1 MAQTKVRMAMV
12 GGGEGAFIG
21 AIHRIAARLDNQIE
35 LVAGCFSSKA
45 ERSKAMAAQLGIS
58 AARCY
63 DSYQQLFAA
72 EAQLPPQQ
80 RIEFVAIVTPN
91 HLHFP
96 VAKAAL
102 QAGFHVLSDK
112 PATLSLAE
120 AQQLQALVQ
129 KSGLRYGLTHTYAAY
144 PMVQQAR
151 LLVQQGRLGSVRRV
165 AVSYPQGWLADKA
178 DSDGSAQAQ
187 WRLDPARAGS
197 SGCFADIGSHA
208 FQLAEFIS
216 ALQVT
221 ELCADLATV
230 VEGRLLD
237 DDGSALLRFNN
248 GARGTLLASQ
258 VCAGMGNALQI
269 SVYGELGSLSWQQEQ
284 PNQLLLQLRGQPQQ
298 IWQAGNDNVYLAEQV
313 RAWCRTPA
321 GHPEGYLEAFANIYH
336 DFALALRHPTSDSVA
351 AGITEAVRGMAFLQA
366 AVESSRQN
374 AAWVAIAEQHT
385 FTGQKI
391 DADKQN

>member
-45 ERSKAMAAQLGIS
+45 ERNAAMAAQLGIS
-58 AARCY
+58 TARCY
-63 DSYQQLFAA
+63 DSYQQLCAA
-72 EAQLPPQQ
+72 EAQLPPEQ
-80 RIEFVAIVTPN
+80 RIEFVTIVTPN

-102 QAGFHVLSDK
+102 LAGFHVLSDK
-112 PATLSLAE
+112 PATLSLDE
-120 AQQLQALVQ
+120 ALQLQALVQ
-129 KSGLRYGLTHTYAAY
+129 QTGLHYGLTHTYAAY
-144 PMVQQAR
+144 PMALQAR
-151 LLVQQGRLGSVRRV
+151 LLVQQGHLGAVRRV
-165 AVSYPQGWLADKA
+165 AVSYPQGWLANKT

-187 WRLDPARAGS
+187 WRLDPARSGV
-197 SGCFADIGSHA
+197 SGCFADIGTHA

-216 ALQVT
+216 VLEVT

-230 VEGRLLD
+230 IDGRQLD

-258 VCAGMGNALQI
+258 VCAGMGNGLQI

-284 PNQLLLQLRGQPQQ
+284 PDQLIVQMRGQPQQ
-298 IWQAGNDNVYLAEQV
+298 TWQAGTDKAYLAPQV

-321 GHPEGYLEAFANIYH
+321 GHPEGYLEAFANIYR
-336 DFALALRHPTSDSVA
+336 DFALALRQPTTSNLA
-351 AGITEAVRGMAFLQA
+351 AGIEQAVRGMAFVQA
-366 AVESSRQN
+366 AVVSSRQN
-374 AAWVAIAEQHT
+374 AAWVSIAGQYT
-385 FTGQKI
+385 FTG
-391 DADKQN
+391 

>member
-45 ERSKAMAAQLGIS
+45 ERSAAMAAQLGIS
-58 AARCY
+58 SARCY

-72 EAQLPPQQ
+72 EALLPPEQ
-80 RIEFVAIVTPN
+80 RIEFVTIVTPN

-112 PATLSLAE
+112 PATLSLDE
-120 AQQLQALVQ
+120 ALQLQALVQ
-129 KSGLRYGLTHTYAAY
+129 QTGLHYGLTHTYAAY
-144 PMVQQAR
+144 PMALQAR
-151 LLVQQGRLGSVRRV
+151 LLVQQGHLGTVRRV
-165 AVSYPQGWLADKA
+165 AVSYPQGWLANKA

-187 WRLDPARAGS
+187 WRLDPARSGV
-197 SGCFADIGSHA
+197 SGCFADIGTHA

-216 ALQVT
+216 ALEVT
-221 ELCADLATV
+221 ELCADLVTV
-230 VEGRLLD
+230 IDGRQLD
-237 DDGSALLRFNN
+237 DDGSALLRFSN

-258 VCAGMGNALQI
+258 VCAGMGNGLQI

-284 PNQLLLQLRGQPQQ
+284 PDQLIVQMHGQPQQ
-298 IWQAGNDNVYLAEQV
+298 TWQAGTDKAYLAPQV
-313 RAWCRTPA
+313 RACCRTPA
-321 GHPEGYLEAFANIYH
+321 GHPEGYLEAFANIYR
-336 DFALALRHPTSDSVA
+336 DFALALRQPTTGNLA
-351 AGITEAVRGMAFLQA
+351 AGIEQAVRGMAFVQA
-366 AVESSRQN
+366 AVVSSRQN
-374 AAWVAIAEQHT
+374 AAWVSIAGQYT
-385 FTGQKI
+385 FTG
-391 DADKQN
+391 

>member
-21 AIHRIAARLDNQIE
+21 AVHRIAARLDNQIE
-35 LVAGCFSSKA
+35 LVAGCFSSQA
-45 ERSKAMAAQLGIS
+45 GRSRAMAAELGIS
-58 AARCY
+58 ADRCY

-72 EAQLPPQQ
+72 EARLPPQQ

-96 VAKAAL
+96 VAQAAL
-102 QAGFHVLSDK
+102 LAGFHVLSDK
-112 PATLSLAE
+112 PATLSLDE
-120 AQQLQALVQ
+120 ALQLKALVQ
-129 KSGLRYGLTHTYAAY
+129 QTGLHYGLTHTYAAY
-144 PMVQQAR
+144 PMVRQAR
-151 LLVQQGRLGSVRRV
+151 LLVQQGHLGAVRRV

-187 WRLDPARAGS
+187 WRLDPARAGI
-197 SGCFADIGSHA
+197 SGCFADIGTHA
-208 FQLAEFIS
+208 FQLAEHIT

-221 ELCADLATV
+221 ELSADLAKV
-230 VEGRLLD
+230 VDGRVLD

-258 VCAGMGNALQI
+258 VCAGMGNGLQI

-298 IWQAGNDNVYLAEQV
+298 VWQAGSDSAYLDPQV
-313 RAWCRTPA
+313 RACCRTPA
-321 GHPEGYLEAFANIYH
+321 GHPEGYLEAFANIYR
-336 DFALALRHPTSDSVA
+336 DFALTLRQTTAGNLA
-351 AGITEAVRGMAFLQA
+351 AGIDEAVRGMAFVQA
-366 AVESSRQN
+366 AVASSRQN
-374 AAWVAIAEQHT
+374 AAWTSLTGQQN
-385 FTGQKI
+385 FTG
-391 DADKQN
+391 

>member
-45 ERSKAMAAQLGIS
+45 ERNAAMAAQLGIS
-58 AARCY
+58 TARCY
-63 DSYQQLFAA
+63 DSYQQLCAA
-72 EAQLPPQQ
+72 EAQLPPEQ
-80 RIEFVAIVTPN
+80 RIEFVTIVTPN

-102 QAGFHVLSDK
+102 LAGFHVLSDK
-112 PATLSLAE
+112 PATLSLDE
-120 AQQLQALVQ
+120 ALQLQALVQ
-129 KSGLRYGLTHTYAAY
+129 QTGLHYGLTHTYAAY
-144 PMVQQAR
+144 PMALQAR
-151 LLVQQGRLGSVRRV
+151 LLVQQGHLGAVRRV
-165 AVSYPQGWLADKA
+165 AVSYPQGWLANKT

-187 WRLDPARAGS
+187 WRLDPARSGV
-197 SGCFADIGSHA
+197 SGCFADIGTHA

-216 ALQVT
+216 VLEVT

-230 VEGRLLD
+230 IDGRQLD

-258 VCAGMGNALQI
+258 VCAGMGNGLQI

-284 PNQLLLQLRGQPQQ
+284 PDQLILQMRGQPQQ
-298 IWQAGNDNVYLAEQV
+298 TWQAGTDKAYLAPQV

-321 GHPEGYLEAFANIYH
+321 GHPEGYLEAFANIYR
-336 DFALALRHPTSDSVA
+336 DFALALRQPTTSNLA
-351 AGITEAVRGMAFLQA
+351 AGIEQAVRGMAFVQA
-366 AVESSRQN
+366 AVVSSRQN
-374 AAWVAIAEQHT
+374 AAWVSIAGQYT
-385 FTGQKI
+385 FTG
-391 DADKQN
+391 

>member
-12 GGGEGAFIG
+12 GGAEGAFIG

-72 EAQLPPQQ
+72 EAQLPPEQ
-80 RIEFVAIVTPN
+80 RIEFVTIVTPN

-112 PATLSLAE
+112 PATLSLDE
-120 AQQLQALVQ
+120 ALQLQALVQ
-129 KSGLRYGLTHTYAAY
+129 QTGLHYGLTHTYAAY
-144 PMVQQAR
+144 PMALQAK
-151 LLVQQGRLGSVRRV
+151 LLVQQGHLGAVRRV
-165 AVSYPQGWLADKA
+165 AVSYPQGWLANNA

-187 WRLDPARAGS
+187 WRLDPARSGI
-197 SGCFADIGSHA
+197 SGCFADIGTHA

-216 ALQVT
+216 GLQVT

-230 VEGRLLD
+230 VNGRQLD
-237 DDGSALLRFNN
+237 DDGSALLRFDN
-248 GARGTLLASQ
+248 GARGTLMASQ
-258 VCAGMGNALQI
+258 VCAGMGNNLHI
-269 SVYGELGSLSWQQEQ
+269 SVYGELGSLSWQQQQ
-284 PNQLLLQLRGQPQQ
+284 PNHLVVQMSGQPQQ
-298 IWQAGNDNVYLAEQV
+298 IWQAGADKTYLAPQV

-321 GHPEGYLEAFANIYH
+321 GHPEGYLEAFANIYR
-336 DFALALRHPTSDSVA
+336 DFALALRQPTSGNLA
-351 AGITEAVRGMAFLQA
+351 AGIEQAVRGMAFIQA
-366 AVESSRQN
+366 AVVSSRQN
-374 AAWVAIAEQHT
+374 AVWVSIAGQHT
-385 FTGQKI
+385 FTG
-391 DADKQN
+391 

>member
-1 MAQTKVRMAMV
+1 MAQAKVRMAMV

-21 AIHRIAARLDNQIE
+21 GIHRMAARLDNQIE

-45 ERSKAMAAQLGIS
+45 ERSQTMAKALGIS
-58 AARCY
+58 APRCY
-63 DSYQQLFAA
+63 DSYQQLFAN
-72 EAQLPPQQ
+72 EAQLPPDQ

-96 VAKAAL
+96 VAQAAL

-112 PATLSLAE
+112 PATLSLNE
-120 AQQLQALVQ
+120 AQQLQVLVQ
-129 KSGLRYGLTHTYAAY
+129 QTGLHYGLTHTYAAY

-151 LLVQQGRLGSVRRV
+151 LLVQQGRLGELRRV

-178 DSDGSAQAQ
+178 DSDSSVQAQ
-187 WRLDPARAGS
+187 WRLDPARAGI

-230 VEGRLLD
+230 VDGRLLD

-258 VCAGMGNALQI
+258 VCAGMANGLQI
-269 SVYGELGSLSWQQEQ
+269 SVYGELGSINWQQEQ
-284 PNQLLLQLRGQPQQ
+284 PNQLLLQLRGQPPQV
-298 IWQAGNDNVYLAEQV
+298 WQAGSDNMYLAAQV

-321 GHPEGYLEAFANIYH
+321 GHPEGYLEAFANIYR
-336 DFALALRHPTSDSVA
+336 DFALALRQPGTGSLA
-351 AGITEAVRGMAFLQA
+351 AGIAEGVRGMAFLQA

-374 AAWVAIAEQHT
+374 AAWVTIAEQHT
-385 FTGQKI
+385 FTGQ
-391 DADKQN
+391 